1 MGDKME
7 VIGVLAGL
15 CKISSLQT
23 NQPESLNYTARLGGA
38 INTLLNNSTSIMHF
52 PEKNY
57 YEKAIETGRLY
68 LGAGEFNTA
77 FVKGAAMSL
86 DEVVN
91 YALTLETP

>member
-1 MGDKME
+1 
-7 VIGVLAGL
+7 
-15 CKISSLQT
+15 
-23 NQPESLNYTARLGGA
+23 
-38 INTLLNNSTSIMHF
+38 MHF

-68 LGAGEFNTA
+68 LGAGKFNTA